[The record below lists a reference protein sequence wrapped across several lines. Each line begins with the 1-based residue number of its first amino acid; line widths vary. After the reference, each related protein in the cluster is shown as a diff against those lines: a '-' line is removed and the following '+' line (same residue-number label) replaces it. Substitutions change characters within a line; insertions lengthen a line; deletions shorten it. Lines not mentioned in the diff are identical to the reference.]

1 MSFFTQIADKAKDLL
16 AQQSANTGTQTTAPV
31 VPAKKKLDT
40 KKVVLVS
47 VAVIGLGALGFVAF
61 KKFIKK

>member
-1 MSFFTQIADKAKDLL
+1 MSFFKEVADKAKDFL
-16 AQQSANTGTQTTAPV
+16 AQQNANTGTQTTAPI
-31 VPAKKKLDT
+31 VPVKKKLDT